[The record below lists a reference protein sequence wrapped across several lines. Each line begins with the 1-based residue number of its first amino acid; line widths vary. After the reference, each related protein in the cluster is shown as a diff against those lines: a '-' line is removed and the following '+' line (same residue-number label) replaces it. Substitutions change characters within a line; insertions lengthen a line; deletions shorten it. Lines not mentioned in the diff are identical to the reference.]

1 MKRIYIILLKLFVS
15 LGLLAF
21 VFTKIDLN
29 SFANIF
35 NNIKLFYLFLALLF
49 TFAGFLLAAW
59 KWKIALVAQ
68 DIHIGFWTLV
78 GSYMVGLFFGNILPT
93 SYGGD
98 IIRVYD
104 TAKLSKK
111 KVKSFSSLLFDRL
124 VGFFVLLL
132 IGFIA
137 VLFVQEFIWLLPII
151 GIILLFFILLF
162 LYSDYNIEKI
172 KIFNYLLKKFD
183 KKNVIVRIKE
193 SISIYKKKPNLLK
206 SILLISLFLQ
216 LNVILFNFFIVKG
229 LGLMIPLEILFVFVP
244 LINVLTIIPISI
256 NGLGVRE
263 FSYVYLFGLGGVT
276 KFEALFIALTVFF
289 IRVISSLSGGLVYV
303 FRGKK

>member
-21 VFTKIDLN
+21 VFTKIDFN
-29 SFANIF
+29 SFVNVF
-35 NNIKLFYLFLALLF
+35 HNIKLFYLFLALLL

-78 GSYMVGLFFGNILPT
+78 GSYMVGLFFGNVLPT

-98 IIRVYD
+98 IIRIYD

-111 KVKSFSSLLFDRL
+111 KIKSFSSLLFDRL
-124 VGFFVLLL
+124 AGFFVLLL

-137 VLFVQEFIWLLPII
+137 ILFVPEFIWLLPII
-151 GIILLFFILLF
+151 GILLLFFILLF
-162 LYSDYNIEKI
+162 LFSDYNLGKI
-172 KIFNYLLKKFD
+172 KIFDYLFKKFD

-193 SISIYKKKPNLLK
+193 SINIYKKKPNLLT

-229 LGLMIPLEILFVFVP
+229 LGLMVPLAILFVFVP
-244 LINVLTIIPISI
+244 LVNVLTIIPMSI

-263 FSYVYLFGLGGVT
+263 FSYVYLFGLGGVA
-276 KFEALFIALTVFF
+276 KFEALFISLTVFF
-289 IRVISSLSGGLVYV
+289 IRIVSSLFGGIVYV
-303 FRGKK
+303 IRGKK